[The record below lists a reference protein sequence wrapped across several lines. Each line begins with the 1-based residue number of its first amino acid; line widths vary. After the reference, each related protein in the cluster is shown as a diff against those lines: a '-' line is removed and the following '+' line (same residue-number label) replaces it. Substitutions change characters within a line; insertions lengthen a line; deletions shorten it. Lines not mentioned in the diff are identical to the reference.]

1 MHFHRLILSKALI
14 QTQRKYIWKYYLNTE
29 SYIIKMTQF
38 DDREKAEERKF
49 ATKEEAEF
57 KANARRNKLVGL
69 WAAQLLGL
77 EGDKANAYASSLVVE
92 DLKEADDQDVLNK
105 LKSDFAAAKIDV
117 SEHQIEREMAKS
129 LEQARSELGA

>member
-1 MHFHRLILSKALI
+1 
-14 QTQRKYIWKYYLNTE
+14 
-29 SYIIKMTQF
+29 MTQF

-77 EGDKANAYASSLVVE
+77 EGDKANACLLYTSRCV
-92 DLKEADDQDVLNK
+92 
-105 LKSDFAAAKIDV
+105 
-117 SEHQIEREMAKS
+117 
-129 LEQARSELGA
+129 

>member
-77 EGDKANAYASSLVVE
+77 EGDKANAVSYTHLDVYKRQILIYINNYSFMSIGNAN
-92 DLKEADDQDVLNK
+92 LKVK
-105 LKSDFAAAKIDV
+105 YLKAINLYDF
-117 SEHQIEREMAKS
+117 
-129 LEQARSELGA
+129 